1 MFQRFFVFI
10 QAEPGKAHEIALALA
25 RRKIEQVKDLSS
37 ISGKWDL
44 LLRVEID
51 NRRDVSQD
59 VIAQLFE
66 LDHIKRTKT
75 VIAYAVYDPADLT
88 VDDDFDRYHSRPTS
102 LRSPPIVPLRYFN
115 IEI

>member
-1 MFQRFFVFI
+1 MHQRFFIFI
-10 QAEPGKAHEIALALA
+10 EAEAGKAHELGIALAK
-25 RRKIEQVKDLSS
+25 RKIEHVKDISS

-66 LDHIKRTKT
+66 LDYIKRTKT
-75 VIAYAVYDPADLT
+75 VVAYAVYDPAGFAL
-88 VDDDFDRYHSRPTS
+88 DDDFD
-102 LRSPPIVPLRYFN
+102 
-115 IEI
+115 